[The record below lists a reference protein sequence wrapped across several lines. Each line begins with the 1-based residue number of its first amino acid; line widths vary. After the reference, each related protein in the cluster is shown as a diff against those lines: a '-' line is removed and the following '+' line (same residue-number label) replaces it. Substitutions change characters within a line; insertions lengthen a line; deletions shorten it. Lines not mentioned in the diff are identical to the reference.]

1 MNSIAKDICGRTV
14 TGMVFCG
21 FVVASAVWIE
31 GCSQAVVPPPDQ
43 GTTDVI
49 MKDSAFDPY
58 DVTINRG
65 EKVRWINEETG
76 PVPHTST
83 SGDPDNPDD
92 GMLWNS
98 GTIQRGA
105 SFTHQFDEIG
115 EFEYYC
121 QFHYIDGVMRHA
133 KVIVVEGQ
141 P

>member
-1 MNSIAKDICGRTV
+1 MNSIVKDIGGRTV
-14 TGMVFCG
+14 MGVVFCG
-21 FVVASAVWIE
+21 FVVALAAWME
-31 GCSQAVVPPPDQ
+31 GCAQAVVPPSVQ

-49 MKDSAFDPY
+49 MKNNAFGPH

-65 EKVRWINEETG
+65 EKVRWINEETL
-76 PVPHTST
+76 PVPHTAT
-83 SGDPDNPDD
+83 SGDPDNPDH

-98 GTIQRGA
+98 GMIQPGA
-105 SFTHQFDEIG
+105 SFTHQFDEVG

-121 QFHYIDGVMRHA
+121 EFHYLDGVMRHA